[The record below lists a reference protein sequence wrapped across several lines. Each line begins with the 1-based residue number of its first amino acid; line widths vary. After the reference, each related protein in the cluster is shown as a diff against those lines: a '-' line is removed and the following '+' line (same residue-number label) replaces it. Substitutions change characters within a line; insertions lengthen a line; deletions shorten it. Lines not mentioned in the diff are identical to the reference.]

1 MTVSLITGASGFIGR
16 HTARRLVAAG
26 DEVHLLQRASSAH
39 PVLDELAA
47 AGAKVH
53 RYDAPDEIEGRVQGI
68 APDRVFHL
76 ATLYLKDHTPADV
89 DAMILA
95 NVTFGTHLL
104 EGLVGSGARVIST
117 MSYFQFRD
125 GRPHPFSLYS
135 ATKQAFL
142 DICDFYRST
151 GLDIRQL
158 VVYDTYGP
166 DDERVKLI
174 PLLVDVARGV
184 RDSMTLGS
192 PDQEIDLCEISD
204 AVDALLAASG
214 EDAAPVTTIGGA
226 PVRIGDIV
234 ATLERLVG
242 RELAVAFDT
251 AAPVSDQLHR
261 AGAWPAPPGWSR
273 RVGLESGLRQ
283 LVG

>member
-1 MTVSLITGASGFIGR
+1 MTVSLVTGASGFIGR
-16 HTARRLVAAG
+16 HAARRLVAAG
-26 DEVHLLQRASSAH
+26 DEVHVLQRASSSH
-39 PVLDELAA
+39 PVLDELSA
-47 AGAKVH
+47 AGATVH
-53 RYDAPDEIEGRVQGI
+53 RYDEVAGVEELVRGI

-76 ATLYLKDHTPADV
+76 ATLYLKDHTPADI
-89 DAMILA
+89 DAMVLA

-104 EGLVGSGARVIST
+104 EGLTGSAARVVST
-117 MSYFQFRD
+117 MSYFQFRG

-142 DICDFYRST
+142 DVCDYYRSA

-174 PLLVDVARGV
+174 PLLVDVARGTRESV
-184 RDSMTLGS
+184 TLGS
-192 PDQEIDLCEISD
+192 PDQEIDLCEVSD
-204 AVDALLAASG
+204 AVDALLATA
-214 EDAAPVTTIGGA
+214 EDDAPPISTIGGA

-242 RELAVAFDT
+242 RTLPVGFAEG
-251 AAPVSDQLHR
+251 AAVSDQVHQ
-261 AGAWPAPPGWSR
+261 AGSWPAPPGWHR
-273 RVGLESGLRQ
+273 RTSLEAGLGQ
-283 LVG
+283 LLG